1 MKYLMKDISNELASW
16 KWEALQTLIV
26 DLIFDNS
33 CASDCVLAN
42 ALPKEISFY
51 CGVEV
56 LSLQPCDPI
65 RDARQLNGPW
75 ASVGESTQ
83 SVGKRS

>member
-1 MKYLMKDISNELASW
+1 LMNDLSNDLASW
-16 KWEALQTLIV
+16 KWEAFQTFLV

-33 CASDCVLAN
+33 CASYCALAN

-51 CGVEV
+51 CNVGV

-65 RDARQLNGPW
+65 RDARQFNGPG

-83 SVGKRS
+83 SLVTRS